1 MISFLAGSVTAYATL
16 LIISLWESK
25 NVTSYENPAG
35 EFAYFILGINAVL
48 LLIFTI
54 LLILTSIF

>member
-16 LIISLWESK
+16 LIISIWESK
-25 NVTSYENPAG
+25 NVTSFENPG
-35 EFAYFILGINAVL
+35 GQFAYFILGINAVL